1 MDSHRTR
8 TEKYWLNVQQC
19 WTVAV
24 FLVGRWLIISMFNTV
39 CIERILFY
47 SNHNILRCVVWA
59 WGNKSTLCF
68 TITWGDRTVKL
79 VYKRYMKMER
89 TWSSGLIYGV
99 PFLAVYLLLDVR
111 TSNKKWPCCSLI
123 MKSKSLVKLASDPN
137 TDQVKEAGEIFH
149 RWENCSPTS
158 MSYSYHRSFYW
169 SQFFP
174 VNLLLYKFYLF
185 LTGYIIL
192 SRINELVW
200 C

>member
-1 MDSHRTR
+1 
-8 TEKYWLNVQQC
+8 
-19 WTVAV
+19 
-24 FLVGRWLIISMFNTV
+24 MFNTV

-59 WGNKSTLCF
+59 WRNKSTLCF

-123 MKSKSLVKLASDPN
+123 MKSKSLVLNLQVTLTLIRWRRQAKYF
-137 TDQVKEAGEIFH
+137 TDEKTVAPH
-149 RWENCSPTS
+149 RCLTVITD
-158 MSYSYHRSFYW
+158 HFTDLSF
-169 SQFFP
+169 F
-174 VNLLLYKFYLF
+174 LLISCFTNF
-185 LTGYIIL
+185 I
-192 SRINELVW
+192 
-200 C
+200 CF